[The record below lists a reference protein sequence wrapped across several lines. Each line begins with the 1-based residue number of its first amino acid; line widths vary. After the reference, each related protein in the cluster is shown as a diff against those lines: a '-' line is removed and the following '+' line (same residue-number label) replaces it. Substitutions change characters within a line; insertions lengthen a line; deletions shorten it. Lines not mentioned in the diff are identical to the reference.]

1 MTSFYPNRSSKN
13 CVFCHEEGH
22 HIKACTVLATN
33 ECGYCHNLGH
43 TTRRCPILANRDQNR
58 RRSSSKKTQRV
69 RDVDGFIRPK
79 STFQRRVTKQPS
91 VATGHRLSTFSVLSN
106 AEPKRA
112 VKVAVPTTVKQRAIQ
127 GSWKV
132 PLKAERVPPK
142 KVAKVVPMPKKVAK
156 VVPMPKKVAKSVP
169 PPMPNRRYI
178 GSWADAADS
187 ESDDDVF

>member
-156 VVPMPKKVAKSVP
+156 SVP